1 MTPADP
7 NVDPNALMP
16 TSSIAAARGVDPEKF
31 APFQAQQPIKE
42 CNYTMENHY
51 CPVHGLAECSDGI
64 YEEQLARIKSL
75 SLLK

>member
-1 MTPADP
+1 
-7 NVDPNALMP
+7 MP

-31 APFQAQQPIKE
+31 AAFQAQQPIKE

-64 YEEQLARIKSL
+64 YEAQLARIKSL